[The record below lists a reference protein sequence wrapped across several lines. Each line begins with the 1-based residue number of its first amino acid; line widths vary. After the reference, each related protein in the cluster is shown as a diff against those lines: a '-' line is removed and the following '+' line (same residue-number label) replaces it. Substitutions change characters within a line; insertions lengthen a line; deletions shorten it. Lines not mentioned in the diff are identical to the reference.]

1 MELSP
6 RSRRTDLEAAIA
18 ATIAGGGGGGVLPP
32 TASAAPAELPG
43 GDELAPR
50 GASISFDAVSLAI
63 PLSKAGGSDGP
74 TERLL
79 LHGIT
84 GIVPPSMLY
93 AVMGSSGAGK
103 TTLLDVASRRRNQG
117 RLNGDVLFDGC
128 RVSLPALKKMTAYVQ
143 QDDALFAWCS
153 IEETLAFAACM
164 KLRDAS
170 AEDRRVA
177 VETALTQMSL
187 QLARH
192 TFVGNRLVR
201 GCSGG
206 ERKRTSV
213 AAGLLGGP
221 RVLFCD
227 EPTSGLDSA
236 TAAGVMASLRDL
248 RQQGCTLMCTI
259 HQPSPSIWEMFDGLL
274 LLHRGRL
281 CYFGQGGDA
290 PCHFLEAQGFQY
302 RAGWNVAEWLLD
314 TISAGVDG
322 FGEACISGG
331 VPPEQRHDFAAAYAQ
346 SQLCAAQAA
355 AVASERKGLPEMSV
369 TNSELYA
376 NSALREVALL
386 VRWRGVAR
394 YATGLFA
401 FSRIVLFA
409 SLGALFASFFY
420 NQHLDLPG
428 IAALNSII
436 FLTVSTPTYLGSVFV
451 QDLIS
456 EREVYTREFHDSYYR
471 VSSYVT
477 AKIMSDIPPAVVAAL
492 VYTGILYP
500 SCKLRMDAEAFLFFA
515 LCTFVNLMIAML
527 VGFTLS
533 SVLPG
538 EVAPMV
544 LLPCYATLNTLVA
557 GFLLTR
563 ATIPVIWRWLYTLS
577 YEQWLWSALMVNQF
591 KGASFDR
598 FCAGHNTTLQAVA
611 AVLPG
616 GVNATSAQLGLLS
629 TLVHDTSCT
638 PIAGTTLLAAFSLE
652 HRSKWA
658 SLGYSAL
665 TFPCLCLAFYAGVR
679 CVKHERR

>member
-18 ATIAGGGGGGVLPP
+18 ASTPGGGGGVATP

-43 GDELAPR
+43 DALAPR
-50 GASISFDAVSLAI
+50 GCSISFDAVSLAI
-63 PLSKAGGSDGP
+63 PLPKARGGDGP
-74 TERLL
+74 AERLL
-79 LHGIT
+79 LSGIT
-84 GIVPPSMLY
+84 GLVPPSTLY

-117 RLNGDVLFDGC
+117 RLTGDVMFDGC
-128 RVSLPALKKMTAYVQ
+128 LVSLPALKKLTAYVQ

-153 IEETLAFAACM
+153 IEETLQFAACM

-170 AEDRRVA
+170 LEDRREA

-187 QLARH
+187 QLARR

-221 RVLFCD
+221 RALFLD

-248 RQQGCTLMCTI
+248 RKQGCTLLCTI
-259 HQPSPSIWEMFDGLL
+259 HQPSPSIWGMFDGLL

-281 CYFGQGGDA
+281 CYFGQGGEA

-302 RAGWNVAEWLLD
+302 RAGWNVADWVLD
-314 TISAGVDG
+314 TISSGLDG
-322 FGEACISGG
+322 FGEAGSTGA
-331 VPPEQRHDFAAAYAQ
+331 VPPEQRHDFAAAYDQ

-355 AVASERKGLPEMSV
+355 AVAAERKGLPGMSV
-369 TNSELYA
+369 SSSELYA

-420 NQHLDLPG
+420 QQRLDLPG

-471 VSSYVT
+471 VSSYVV
-477 AKIMSDIPPAVVAAL
+477 AKVLSDIPPAVVAAL

-500 SCKLRMDAEAFLFFA
+500 AVKLRMDAEALLFFA

-544 LLPCYATLNTLVA
+544 LLPCYATLNTLVT

-591 KGASFDR
+591 EGQSFDR
-598 FCAGHNTTLQAVA
+598 LCQGHNTTLQAVT
-611 AVLPG
+611 AVFPG
-616 GVNATSAQLGLLS
+616 GVNATAAQLGLLS
-629 TLVHDTSCT
+629 MLVHDTSCR
-638 PIAGTTLLAAFSLE
+638 PIQGTTLLAAFSLE
-652 HRSKWA
+652 SRSKWS

-665 TFPCLCLAFYAGVR
+665 TFPCLCAAFYTGVR